1 MNDLL
6 AKLNPEQIRPV
17 QDTEGAVLVLAGA
30 GSGKTRVLTSRI
42 AYLIDEKGVSPYNI
56 LAITFTNKAAKEM
69 QERIGKMT
77 DAAGM
82 WVSTIHSMCT
92 RILRKN
98 ADRLG
103 FNDKFSIYGESERT
117 NVVKKSFQEC
127 DYDDEK
133 LLKNV
138 KWHIS
143 NAKTLALDPDDY
155 AAYQNR
161 EGNTKDLETI
171 VKVYR
176 RYQAHLREN
185 NAMDFDDLL
194 MLTARLLRENE
205 DVLAYYAGKFRYILV
220 DEFQDT
226 NTVQFDIIRMLASV
240 HKNLFVVGDDDQSI
254 YGWRGADI
262 GNILHFERNFPDA
275 KVYKLE
281 QNYRSTKTILSLA
294 NAVIHHNKSRKDKTL
309 WTENAEGS
317 KAVAFEAEDETEEA
331 AFTART
337 IANFVQLG
345 AKYSDFAVLMRI
357 NALTRSYEQEFA
369 KYGINFKVF
378 GGFRFFERKEI
389 KDILAYLRV
398 VNNPFDGEAVLRI
411 VNFPK
416 RGIGDKTVQTLEDYA
431 AQTDL
436 TVYDAL
442 LDADELPLSSGA
454 KARLKAFADLLKDL
468 VIQGQALPVSELAH
482 YVVDK
487 TNMREAYADNS
498 DESIT
503 KRANIEEFLNSVD
516 EFVRLNP
523 DATLEDYL
531 NQVALSSDTDDADEG
546 DYVTLATIHSVKG
559 LEFRCVFVCGLEDG
573 TMPVSRAQDDEKD
586 MEEERRL
593 MYVAITRAEEKIY
606 FTRSKSRYLYG
617 KREPT
622 ARSVFL
628 KELKDFLD
636 LSDERPLYKRYEGDF
651 YGDSYASRRNYGY
664 SSDGGNDRGNYGGG
678 YGGGYRGN
686 YGGYGNSSRYG
697 SNTDGDDSLFRTVG
711 GGSSRGTSA
720 YRSNTG
726 MGGRKSDVGKSG
738 SGAGNA
744 YAFAKKMTAAPAT
757 AGAAGTSGDDRSN
770 AYPVGTRVSHPRF
783 GEGTVIHSRGSAGN
797 VIITV
802 AFEKVGNKE
811 LSARLAPLT
820 VLK

>member
-6 AKLNPEQIRPV
+6 EKLNPEQRRPV
-17 QDTEGAVLVLAGA
+17 CDTEGAVLVLAGA

-56 LAITFTNKAAKEM
+56 LAITFTNKAAREM
-69 QERIGKMT
+69 QERIGNMT

-82 WVSTIHSMCT
+82 WVSTIHAMCT

-98 ADRLG
+98 AERLG
-103 FNDKFSIYGESERT
+103 FNDKFSIYGESERAS
-117 NVVKKSFQEC
+117 VVKQSFKEC

-138 KWHIS
+138 KWHIA
-143 NAKTLALDPDDY
+143 NAKTLALDPGGY
-155 AAYQNR
+155 AARLKQ
-161 EGNTKDLETI
+161 EGDEKNLET
-171 VKVYR
+171 VYKVYT

-205 DVLAYYAGKFRYILV
+205 DVRAYYAVKFHYILV

-226 NTVQFDIIRMLASV
+226 NAVQFDIIRMLAEV

-294 NAVIHHNKSRKDKTL
+294 NAVIHHNKGRKDKTL

-317 KAVAFEAEDETEEA
+317 RAVAFEAADETEEA

-337 IANFVQLG
+337 IANFVRHG

-389 KDILAYLRV
+389 KDILAYLRI
-398 VNNPFDGEAVLRI
+398 VNNPFDSEAILRV

-416 RGIGDKTVQTLEDYA
+416 RGIGDKTVQTLEEYA

-442 LDADELPLSSGA
+442 LDADELPLNSGA
-454 KARLKAFADLLKDL
+454 KAKLKAFAALLKDL
-468 VIQGQALPVSELAH
+468 VIRGQALPIAELAR
-482 YVVDK
+482 YVVDQ
-487 TNMREAYADNS
+487 THMREAYADHS

-503 KRANIEEFLNSVD
+503 KRANIEEFLNAAD

-531 NQVALSSDTDDADEG
+531 NQVALSSDTDEADES

-559 LEFRCVFVCGLEDG
+559 LEFRCVFVCGLEEG
-573 TMPVSRAQDDEKD
+573 TMPVSRAQDSEKD

-606 FTRSKSRYLYG
+606 FTRSRSRYLYG
-617 KREPT
+617 RREPT

-628 KELKDFLD
+628 NELKDQLD

-651 YGDSYASRRNYGY
+651 YGGDA
-664 SSDGGNDRGNYGGG
+664 GGG
-678 YGGGYRGN
+678 YGQGYRSSRGYGYASGGYANR
-686 YGGYGNSSRYG
+686 YGGQNDFSSDEG
-697 SNTDGDDSLFRTVG
+697 AFRTVG
-711 GGSSRGTSA
+711 ASSKSPS
-720 YRSNTG
+720 YSRSNAG
-726 MGGRKSDVGKSG
+726 MGGLKSG
-738 SGAGNA
+738 GTNSAGNG
-744 YAFAKKMTAAPAT
+744 YSLAKKMTAAFGQAQE
-757 AGAAGTSGDDRSN
+757 GRSE

-783 GEGTVIHSRGSAGN
+783 GEGTVVASRGSAGN

-820 VLK
+820 VIG